1 MDLIKKCNI
10 YILIAEK
17 FSLQG
22 IILHYFIYLSEQL
35 LFGMSLQNHKPCSA
49 DCYNLECV
57 QLFQGLLGIKVDPF
71 RLGGHRDAIT
81 ANTCFVAGTLDRS
94 VILP

>member
-57 QLFQGLLGIKVDPF
+57 QLFQRLLGVKVDPF

>member
-10 YILIAEK
+10 YILITEK

-22 IILHYFIYLSEQL
+22 IILHCFVYLSEQL
-35 LFGMSLQNHKPCSA
+35 LFGMSLQNHKPCSV

-57 QLFQGLLGIKVDPF
+57 QLSQGLLGVKVDLL
-71 RLGGHRDAIT
+71 RLGGYRDPIT
-81 ANTCFVAGTLDRS
+81 TNTCFVAGTLDS
-94 VILP
+94 GVILQ